1 MPLAL
6 TEIFHSI
13 QGESSHA
20 GRPCTFV
27 RLAGCNL
34 RCAWCDTPYS
44 WESGETMSLDEVLG
58 AVAGH
63 GCNLVEITGG
73 EPLAQERTPEL
84 VRRLLDMG
92 YEVLV
97 ETNGTFAV
105 DVLDTRAVAIMD
117 VKCPSSGMH
126 GRMDMGNLA
135 KLRLRDELKFVIA
148 DRADFD
154 YAASVVRTLPVKPRH
169 IHFSPVPGR
178 LDPAE
183 LAAWILESRLPVR
196 LGLQLHKIIWDPETR
211 GV

>member
-1 MPLAL
+1 MPLTV

-27 RLAGCNL
+27 RLTGCNL

-44 WESGETMSLDEVLG
+44 WEGGQAMSLDDVLG

-63 GCNLVEITGG
+63 GCTLVEITGG
-73 EPLAQERTPEL
+73 EPLAQDQTPEL

-105 DVLDTRAVAIMD
+105 DVLDARAVAIVD

-126 GRMDMGNLA
+126 ERMDLESLA
-135 KLRLRDELKFVIA
+135 MLRPHDELKFVIA

-154 YAASVVRTLPVKPRH
+154 YAAGVVRTLLVKPRH
-169 IHFSPVPGR
+169 ILFSPIMAK
-178 LDPAE
+178 LAPAD
-183 LAAWILESRLPVR
+183 LAAWIVESRLPVR
-196 LGLQLHKIIWDPETR
+196 LGLQLHKIIWDPEAR